1 MALSFTKILSPIQ
14 FNDPISVDALR
25 VARQLVSESKGCVL
39 LIHVIP
45 AGMVT
50 PDLPGYHDLFA
61 TDEGSAARE
70 LEKLAAAHLHGTFYQ
85 IVVKKGDPADH
96 IARAAKELGAD
107 MIVMPTHNR
116 HALSR
121 FLMGS
126 VAEKVVREALCPVLI
141 VRPEIIPARD

>member
-1 MALSFTKILSPIQ
+1 MALSFQKILSPIQ

-25 VARQLVSESKGCVL
+25 LARQLVSESKGRIIL
-39 LIHVIP
+39 LHVIP
-45 AGMVT
+45 NMVT
-50 PDLPGYHDLFA
+50 ADLPGYRDLFA
-61 TDEGSAARE
+61 TDESSASRE
-70 LEKLAAAHLHGTFYQ
+70 LEKLAAAHLRDTCYQ
-85 IVVKKGDPADH
+85 IVVKKGDPAEH
-96 IARAAKELGAD
+96 IAGAAQELGAD

-141 VRPEIIPARD
+141 VRPEIIPSKD

>member
-39 LIHVIP
+39 LVHVIP
-45 AGMVT
+45 ADLVT
-50 PDLPGYHDLFA
+50 PDLPGYQDLFA

-70 LEKLAAAHLHGTFYQ
+70 LEKLAAAHLRAIAYQ
-85 IVVKKGDPADH
+85 IVVKKGDPAEH
-96 IARAAKELGAD
+96 IVRAAQELGAD

-121 FLMGS
+121 LLMGS

-141 VRPEIIPARD
+141 VRPAIVQSRD